1 MVEAVIWDFGG
12 VLTTS
17 PFEAFTRFETE
28 RGLPA
33 DIIRRTNAANHL
45 ENAWAKFERAEV
57 DIHAFDELFATE
69 SRALGAE
76 VRGKDVLPLLSGDL
90 RPEMVEALKR
100 VKARFKTGCITNNLP
115 ANAIGSHS
123 GRSLYVAEVMVL
135 FDHVIESA
143 KIGLRKPDPR
153 IYQMMVETLKVEPEE
168 LRLSRRPRRQP
179 ETRAR
184 DGHDHDQG
192 TQRRA
197 GDHRT
202 GSGNR
207 ADIALGGIPE
217 FAGSHDQ
224 TALVLWRERR
234 QNTPKS
240 LNSELKPLGD
250 IRPSA
255 SIEAVESGLAAQ
267 GYIAS
272 RQIATAVYLAQQI
285 EKPILVE
292 GPAGVGKTELAKA
305 IAAWRGLKM
314 IRLQCYEGLDEA
326 KALYEWKYAKQ
337 LLYTQILKDKLGEVL
352 GGAPTLEA
360 ALNQLHDFGD
370 VFFSKEFVEPR
381 PLLQA
386 LEQPAG
392 CVLLIDEID
401 KSDAEFESLLLE
413 ILSDFQ
419 VTIPEL
425 GTVVAVAAPT
435 VILTS
440 NSERDLGD
448 ALKRRCLH
456 LHIGFPE
463 QKLEE
468 RIVESRVPGI
478 SQTLRKQMVGFIHEI
493 RTLDLKKLPS
503 VSETIDWARVLVLL
517 QAPEL
522 GHEIV
527 KDTLNVLLKYE
538 ADIEATMPQVSTFI
552 AKASRQNVFG

>member
-1 MVEAVIWDFGG
+1 MAEDRPLHRPLA
-12 VLTTS
+12 S
-17 PFEAFTRFETE
+17 P
-28 RGLPA
+28 L
-33 DIIRRTNAANHL
+33 
-45 ENAWAKFERAEV
+45 
-57 DIHAFDELFATE
+57 
-69 SRALGAE
+69 
-76 VRGKDVLPLLSGDL
+76 
-90 RPEMVEALKR
+90 
-100 VKARFKTGCITNNLP
+100 
-115 ANAIGSHS
+115 
-123 GRSLYVAEVMVL
+123 
-135 FDHVIESA
+135 
-143 KIGLRKPDPR
+143 
-153 IYQMMVETLKVEPEE
+153 
-168 LRLSRRPRRQP
+168 
-179 ETRAR
+179 
-184 DGHDHDQG
+184 
-192 TQRRA
+192 
-197 GDHRT
+197 
-202 GSGNR
+202 
-207 ADIALGGIPE
+207 
-217 FAGSHDQ
+217 
-224 TALVLWRERR
+224 
-234 QNTPKS
+234 
-240 LNSELKPLGD
+240 
-250 IRPSA
+250 A
-255 SIEAVESGLAAQ
+255 SIEAVESGLASQ

-352 GGAPTLEA
+352 GGAETLHA
-360 ALNQLHDFGD
+360 ALDQLHDFGD

-419 VTIPEL
+419 VSIPEL
-425 GTVVAVAAPT
+425 GTVSAVVPPT

-440 NSERDLGD
+440 NSERNLGD

-468 RIVESRVPGI
+468 RIVG
-478 SQTLRKQMVGFIHEI
+478 
-493 RTLDLKKLPS
+493 
-503 VSETIDWARVLVLL
+503 ARVLVLL
-517 QAPEL
+517 QASEL
-522 GHEIV
+522 GHEMV

-538 ADIEATMPQVSTFI
+538 SDVEATLPHVTTFV
-552 AKASRQNVFG
+552 ANASRQNVFG